1 MQLLQDIGKAY
12 FALASYDC
20 KKAVALFEA
29 LPSHQLN
36 TCWVLQQ
43 IATAYFEMTDYH
55 QAEQK
60 FVDLRSLDKFHMG
73 GMDVYSTL
81 LWFMKK
87 EGSLSSIA
95 LDLVELD
102 RLSPYAWSAMGNCF
116 SL

>member
-1 MQLLQDIGKAY
+1 MISGISFVSDGLMQLLQDIGKAY

-55 QAEQK
+55 QVCK
-60 FVDLRSLDKFHMG
+60 RSFHLQI
-73 GMDVYSTL
+73 DQIFYL
-81 LWFMKK
+81 LY
-87 EGSLSSIA
+87 GII
-95 LDLVELD
+95 
-102 RLSPYAWSAMGNCF
+102 
-116 SL
+116 